1 MNVRIFAFK
10 MGINRM
16 KKELD
21 IITFDADDTLWENEL
36 FFRENE
42 HRFCE
47 LIKEYADQNQV
58 LESLLKNEI
67 KTLPIYGYGIKGFV
81 LSMIETALEL
91 SNNQISGN
99 TIKEILEL
107 GKKQLSYPVK
117 LIDGVEDTLSA
128 LQKDYTL
135 VMATKGDLT
144 DQERKIEESGLKKYF
159 SHIEIMSEKNESGY
173 RSLIDRLQVS
183 PDKFLMVG
191 NSLKSDIIPVL
202 SIGGYA
208 AHIPF
213 YTKWEHEKVD
223 KPETCDRMFSLKSI
237 RELLSII

>member
-1 MNVRIFAFK
+1 MNVCIFVFK
-10 MGINRM
+10 MEMNRM

-47 LIKEYADQNQV
+47 LIKEYADQDQI

-91 SNNQISGN
+91 SNNKISGN

-144 DQERKIEESGLKKYF
+144 DQERKIEENTFPIS
-159 SHIEIMSEKNESGY
+159 
-173 RSLIDRLQVS
+173 
-183 PDKFLMVG
+183 
-191 NSLKSDIIPVL
+191 KS
-202 SIGGYA
+202 
-208 AHIPF
+208 
-213 YTKWEHEKVD
+213 
-223 KPETCDRMFSLKSI
+223 
-237 RELLSII
+237 

>member
-1 MNVRIFAFK
+1 MLKNLKLAVGTTTYIPEIEGVIPFQECDLDE
-10 MGINRM
+10 NT
-16 KKELD
+16 KELD
-21 IITFDADDTLWENEL
+21 DIITTIDNDANTIQEL
-36 FFRENE
+36 KAF
-42 HRFCE
+42 
-47 LIKEYADQNQV
+47 Q
-58 LESLLKNEI
+58 

-91 SNNQISGN
+91 SNNKISGN

-213 YTKWEHEKVD
+213 YTTWEHEKVD

>member
-91 SNNQISGN
+91 SNNKISGN

-107 GKKQLSYPVK
+107 GKRQLSYPVK

-173 RSLIDRLQVS
+173 RS
-183 PDKFLMVG
+183 
-191 NSLKSDIIPVL
+191 
-202 SIGGYA
+202 
-208 AHIPF
+208 
-213 YTKWEHEKVD
+213 
-223 KPETCDRMFSLKSI
+223 
-237 RELLSII
+237 

>member
-1 MNVRIFAFK
+1 MNVCIFVFK
-10 MGINRM
+10 MEMNRM

-47 LIKEYADQNQV
+47 LIKEYADQDQI

-91 SNNQISGN
+91 SNNKISGN

-128 LQKDYTL
+128 LQ
-135 VMATKGDLT
+135 
-144 DQERKIEESGLKKYF
+144 IEESGLKKYF

-183 PDKFLMVG
+183 PNKFLMVG

-213 YTKWEHEKVD
+213 YTTWEHEKVD
-223 KPETCDRMFSLKSI
+223 KPETCDRNCCLLFSSCSNFPIKF
-237 RELLSII
+237 R

>member
-1 MNVRIFAFK
+1 
-10 MGINRM
+10 M
-16 KKELD
+16 KKELN
-21 IITFDADDTLWENEL
+21 IITFDADDTLWENEP

-42 HRFCE
+42 QRFCE
-47 LIKEYADQNQV
+47 LVNEYADSKQI
-58 LESLLKNEI
+58 LDTLLKNEV

-91 SNNQISGN
+91 SNNQVSGS
-99 TIKEILEL
+99 TIKKIMQL
-107 GKKQLSYPVK
+107 GKEQLSYPVK

-128 LQKDYTL
+128 LQGNYIL

-144 DQERKIEESGLKKYF
+144 DQERKIEKSGLKKYF
-159 SHIEIMSEKNESGY
+159 SHIEIMREKNESGY
-173 RSLIDRLQVS
+173 QSLLNRLQIS

-213 YTKWEHEKVD
+213 YTTWEHEKVD
-223 KPETCDRMFSLKSI
+223 DPQECDRMFSLNSI
-237 RELLSII
+237 RELLSVI

>member
-1 MNVRIFAFK
+1 MNVCIFVFK
-10 MGINRM
+10 MEMNRM

-47 LIKEYADQNQV
+47 LIKEYADQDQI

-91 SNNQISGN
+91 SNNKISGN

-107 GKKQLSYPVK
+107 GKKQ
-117 LIDGVEDTLSA
+117 A
-128 LQKDYTL
+128 
-135 VMATKGDLT
+135 
-144 DQERKIEESGLKKYF
+144 F
-159 SHIEIMSEKNESGY
+159 SSCQIN
-173 RSLIDRLQVS
+173 RRCR
-183 PDKFLMVG
+183 
-191 NSLKSDIIPVL
+191 
-202 SIGGYA
+202 GYA
-208 AHIPF
+208 ICSSKRLYLGYGNERRSYRPR
-213 YTKWEHEKVD
+213 TKDRRIGIKKILFPYRNHE
-223 KPETCDRMFSLKSI
+223 
-237 RELLSII
+237 REK

>member
-135 VMATKGDLT
+135 VMAILPT
-144 DQERKIEESGLKKYF
+144 
-159 SHIEIMSEKNESGY
+159 KNE
-173 RSLIDRLQVS
+173 RSKNRD
-183 PDKFLMVG
+183 
-191 NSLKSDIIPVL
+191 
-202 SIGGYA
+202 
-208 AHIPF
+208 
-213 YTKWEHEKVD
+213 
-223 KPETCDRMFSLKSI
+223 
-237 RELLSII
+237 

>member
-1 MNVRIFAFK
+1 
-10 MGINRM
+10 M
-16 KKELD
+16 KKELN
-21 IITFDADDTLWENEL
+21 IITFDADDTLWENEP

-42 HRFCE
+42 QRFCE
-47 LIKEYADQNQV
+47 LVNEYADNKQI
-58 LESLLKNEI
+58 LETLLKNEV

-91 SNNQISGN
+91 SNNQVSGN
-99 TIKEILEL
+99 TIEKIVQL
-107 GKKQLSYPVK
+107 GKEQLSYPVK
-117 LIDGVEDTLSA
+117 LIDGVEDTLST
-128 LQKDYTL
+128 LRGNYTL

-144 DQERKIEESGLKKYF
+144 DQERKIEKSGLKKYF

-173 RSLIDRLQVS
+173 QSLINRLQVS

-213 YTKWEHEKVD
+213 YTTWEHERVD
-223 KPETCDRMFSLKSI
+223 EPQECDRMFSLNSI
-237 RELLSII
+237 RDLLSVI